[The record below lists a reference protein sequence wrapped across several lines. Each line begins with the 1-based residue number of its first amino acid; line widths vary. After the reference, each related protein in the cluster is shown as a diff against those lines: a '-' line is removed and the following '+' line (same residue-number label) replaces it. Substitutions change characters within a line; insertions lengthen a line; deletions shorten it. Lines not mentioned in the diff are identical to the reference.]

1 MGGKVVEIK
10 GFIENT
16 LLDYPGKIAAVVF
29 LGGCNFRCPFCQ
41 NPALVLHPEL
51 EPSIPEEGVLERL
64 AQPQMKKWV
73 DGVCVTGGEP
83 CLQRGLPEF
92 LRKLK
97 ALGYLVKLD
106 TNGSNPEMLSAL
118 FKEKLL
124 DYVAMDVKA
133 PLEKY
138 DAACG
143 VGVDKAAIE
152 KSVELIRKSGVDCEF
167 RATVVPGLFSKQD
180 AVAIGKWLE
189 GSKKFFLQQFRSTVT
204 LDPSFEGKGHFHA
217 QELQEFAEVMK
228 PFFEE
233 VGIRG
238 A

>member
-1 MGGKVVEIK
+1 MGLNVK

-73 DGVCVTGGEP
+73 DGVCVSGGEP
-83 CLQRGLPEF
+83 CVQKGLPEF

-118 FKEKLL
+118 FKEKLV

-143 VGVDKAAIE
+143 VKVDGKAVA
-152 KSVELIRKSGVDCEF
+152 KSVGLIRKSGVDYEF
-167 RATVVPGLFSKQD
+167 RATVVPGLFSRED
-180 AVAIGKWLE
+180 AIGIGKWLE
-189 GSKKFFLQQFRSTVT
+189 GSKKFFLQQFRSAVT
-204 LDPSFEGKGHFHA
+204 LDPSFEGREHFHA
-217 QELQEFAEVMK
+217 KELKELAEAMK
-228 PFFEE
+228 PFFQE